1 MKKVLTHLLT
11 FVLGIF
17 IGLGILIGFF
27 AIAVSS
33 LGEFKDTYELK
44 DHSVLN
50 ITLGNSIPEQGS
62 DDPLQEIIN
71 KITNQ
76 ANPIGLNQLRLALKN
91 AETNPKIK
99 GVVIDAGNYAGGVAH
114 ASEIRNAI
122 KKFKK
127 SGKWVYGYSNNYSEQ
142 GIYIASACDSV
153 FANPQGI
160 IEFNGISSG
169 ILMYKGLL
177 DELGVKVQVFKV
189 GTHKGAVE
197 PFVQKELS
205 EENRSQII
213 NYLTDIYKVQVKDI
227 ANDKNIDFESLW
239 NIAMSQKVVSVNNA
253 EEHGLIH
260 KTIYWDQLEKNIE
273 KKVSNPNYVKVS
285 EFLKVEEKY
294 KYKEDRIAVLYMDGD
309 IVPGNSKD
317 KGQISGDYY
326 ANLIRKIRKDKKIKA
341 LVIRVNSPGG
351 SSQASDIIAR
361 EIELTKKKM
370 PVIASYGNV
379 AASGGYYI
387 SCLADSIFALPNSI
401 TGSIGVFALIPN
413 TKEFF
418 NKYTHLNYESV
429 GVGDH
434 SELWRPDQPLNSFQ
448 AQVMQNTVNQIYI
461 DFKKTVARGRGF
473 TLNEVEQLAQGKVYS
488 GITAKQIGLIDDFGN
503 IERAI
508 SSAANKSKAE
518 NYRIVE
524 YPKSQSPLQEILNA
538 GIETYMDNVVSKS
551 AVIEV
556 VNKTQK
562 DLMNIQGIQMRL
574 PWSTEI
580 Y

>member
-11 FVLGIF
+11 FILGLF
-17 IGLGILIGFF
+17 IGIGALIAIFV
-27 AIAVSS
+27 IAVSS
-33 LGEFKDTYELK
+33 LGEFEDTYELK

-50 ITLGNSIPEQGS
+50 ITLGASLPEQGS
-62 DDPLQEIIN
+62 KDPFQELTN

-76 ANPIGLNQLRLALKN
+76 PNSIGLNQLRLALSN

-99 GVVIDAGNYAGGVAH
+99 GVLLDAGNFAGGVAH
-114 ASEIRNAI
+114 ASEIRSAI

-127 SGKWVYGYSNNYSEQ
+127 SGKWVYAYSNNYSEQ

-177 DELGVKVQVFKV
+177 DELGIKVQLFKV

-205 EENRSQII
+205 QENRSQII
-213 NYLTDIYKVQVKDI
+213 KYLTDLYKVQVREM
-227 ANDKNIDFESLW
+227 AEDKNIDFDGLW
-239 NIAMSQKVVSVNNA
+239 NSAMNQSVVTVTDAANN
-253 EEHGLIH
+253 GLIH
-260 KTIYWDQLEKNIE
+260 SSIYQDILEKKIE
-273 KKVSNPNYVKVS
+273 KKVSSPNYVSVS
-285 EFLKVEEKY
+285 NFLKVEGDY
-294 KYKEDRIAVLYMDGD
+294 RYKEDRIAVLYMDGD

-317 KGQISGDYY
+317 EGQISGDYY
-326 ANLIRKIRKDKKIKA
+326 AKLIRKIRKDKKIKA

-361 EIELTKKKM
+361 EIEITKKRI

-413 TKEFF
+413 TTDFF
-418 NKYTHLNYESV
+418 NKYTHLNYETV

-434 SELWRPDQPLNSFQ
+434 AELWRPDEPLNDFQ
-448 AQVMQNTVNQIYI
+448 SKVMQNTVNQIYLE
-461 DFKKTVARGRGF
+461 FKKTVARGRSMSMD
-473 TLNEVEQLAQGKVYS
+473 NVEKLAQGKVYS
-488 GITAKQIGLIDDFGN
+488 GIRAKEIGLIDDFGN
-503 IERAI
+503 MDRAI
-508 SSAANKSKAE
+508 KSAAAKAKAE
-518 NYRIVE
+518 NYRLVE
-524 YPKSQSPLQEILNA
+524 YPKSQSPIQELLNS
-538 GIETYMDNVVSKS
+538 GIETYMNSNLS
-551 AVIEV
+551 ILNSIE
-556 VNKTQK
+556 KTQK
-562 DLMNIQGIQMRL
+562 DLNSIQGIQMRL

-580 Y
+580 N

>member
-17 IGLGILIGFF
+17 LGLGVLIGILL
-27 AIAVSS
+27 IAANS
-33 LGEFKDTYELK
+33 LGEFEDTYDLK
-44 DHSVLN
+44 NNSVLT
-50 ITLGNSIPEQGS
+50 ISLGASLPEQGS
-62 DDPLQEIIN
+62 EDPFQELTR

-76 ANPIGLNQLRLALKN
+76 PNPIGLNQLRLALNN

-99 GVVIDAGNYAGGVAH
+99 GVLIDPGNFAGGVAH
-114 ASEIRNAI
+114 ASEIRNSI
-122 KKFKK
+122 NKFKK
-127 SGKWVYGYSNNYSEQ
+127 SGKWVYAYSNNYSEQ

-169 ILMYKGLL
+169 IIMYKGLL
-177 DELGVKVQVFKV
+177 DELGIKVQVFKV

-205 EENRSQII
+205 QENRSQIL
-213 NYLTDIYKVQVKDI
+213 NYLKEIYKVQVKEM
-227 ANDKNIDFESLW
+227 AEDKNIDFEVLW
-239 NIAMSQKVVSVNNA
+239 NSAISQSVVNVREA
-253 EEHGLIH
+253 KKYGLIH
-260 KTIYWDQLEKNIE
+260 NSIYRDVLERNIE
-273 KKVSNPNYVKVS
+273 KKVNNPVFVNVSN
-285 EFLKVEEKY
+285 FLKVEGNY
-294 KYKEDRIAVLYMDGD
+294 RYKENRIAVLYMDGD

-317 KGQISGDYY
+317 EGQISGDYY
-326 ANLIRKIRKDKKIKA
+326 AELIRKIRNDKKIKA

-361 EIELTKKKM
+361 EIEITKKKI

-413 TKEFF
+413 TTDFF
-418 NKYTHLNYESV
+418 NKYTHLNYENV
-429 GVGDH
+429 GIGDH
-434 SELWRPDQPLNSFQ
+434 AELWRPDQPLNQFQ
-448 AQVMQNTVNQIYI
+448 AKVMQNTVNQIYLE
-461 DFKKTVARGRGF
+461 FKKTVSRGRS
-473 TLNEVEQLAQGKVYS
+473 LSMEDVEKLAQGKVYS
-488 GITAKQIGLIDDFGN
+488 GVTAKEIGLIDDFGN

-508 SSAANKSKAE
+508 KSASIKAKTD
-518 NYRIVE
+518 NYRLVE
-524 YPKSQSPLQEILNA
+524 YPKSQSPIQELLNG
-538 GIETYMDNVVSKS
+538 GIETYMKS
-551 AVIEV
+551 NSSILKSLE
-556 VNKTQK
+556 KTQK
-562 DLMNIQGIQMRL
+562 DLNSIQGIQMRL

-580 Y
+580 H

>member
-11 FVLGIF
+11 FILGLF
-17 IGLGILIGFF
+17 IGIGALIAIFV
-27 AIAVSS
+27 IAVSS
-33 LGEFKDTYELK
+33 LGEFEDTYELK

-50 ITLGNSIPEQGS
+50 ITLGASLPEQGS
-62 DDPLQEIIN
+62 EDPFQELTN

-76 ANPIGLNQLRLALKN
+76 PNSIGLNQLRLALSN

-99 GVVIDAGNYAGGVAH
+99 GVLLDAGNFAGGVAH
-114 ASEIRNAI
+114 ASEIRSAI

-127 SGKWVYGYSNNYSEQ
+127 SGKWVYAYSNNYSEQ

-177 DELGVKVQVFKV
+177 DELGIKVQLFKV

-205 EENRSQII
+205 QENRSQII
-213 NYLTDIYKVQVKDI
+213 KYLTDLYKVQVREM
-227 ANDKNIDFESLW
+227 AEDKNIDFDGLW
-239 NIAMSQKVVSVNNA
+239 NSAMNQSVVTVTDAANN
-253 EEHGLIH
+253 GLIH
-260 KTIYWDQLEKNIE
+260 NSIYQDILEKKIE
-273 KKVSNPNYVKVS
+273 KKVSSPNYVSVS
-285 EFLKVEEKY
+285 NFLKVEGDY
-294 KYKEDRIAVLYMDGD
+294 RYKEDRIAVLYMDGD

-317 KGQISGDYY
+317 EGQISGDYY
-326 ANLIRKIRKDKKIKA
+326 AKLIRKIRKDKKIKA

-361 EIELTKKKM
+361 EIEITKKRI

-413 TKEFF
+413 TTDFF
-418 NKYTHLNYESV
+418 NKYTHLNYETV

-434 SELWRPDQPLNSFQ
+434 AELWRPDEPLNDFQ
-448 AQVMQNTVNQIYI
+448 SKVMQNTVNQIYLE
-461 DFKKTVARGRGF
+461 FKKTVARGRSMSMD
-473 TLNEVEQLAQGKVYS
+473 NVEKLAQGKVYS
-488 GITAKQIGLIDDFGN
+488 GIRAKEIGLIDDFGN
-503 IERAI
+503 MDRAI
-508 SSAANKSKAE
+508 KSAAAKAKAE
-518 NYRIVE
+518 NYRLVE
-524 YPKSQSPLQEILNA
+524 YPKSQSPIQELLNS
-538 GIETYMDNVVSKS
+538 GIETYMNSNLS
-551 AVIEV
+551 ILNSIE
-556 VNKTQK
+556 KTQK
-562 DLMNIQGIQMRL
+562 DLNSIQGIQMRL

-580 Y
+580 N

>member
-11 FVLGIF
+11 FILGIF
-17 IGLGILIGFF
+17 IGLGALIGIL
-27 AIAVSS
+27 AIAISS
-33 LGEFKDTYELK
+33 LGEFEDTYELK
-44 DHSVLN
+44 NHSVLN
-50 ITLGNSIPEQGS
+50 ITLGASLPEQGS
-62 DDPLQEIIN
+62 EDPFQELTS

-76 ANPIGLNQLRLALKN
+76 PNPVGLNQLRLALRN

-99 GVVIDAGNYAGGVAH
+99 GVLLDVGNFAGGVAH
-114 ASEIRNAI
+114 ASEIRSAI

-127 SGKWVYGYSNNYSEQ
+127 SGKWVYAYSNNYSEQ
-142 GIYIASACDSV
+142 GIYIASSCDSV

-177 DELGVKVQVFKV
+177 DELGIKVQVFKV

-205 EENRSQII
+205 QENRSQII
-213 NYLTDIYKVQVKDI
+213 TYLTDLYKVQVKEI
-227 ANDKNIDFESLW
+227 AEDKNIDFDGLW
-239 NIAMSQKVVSVNNA
+239 NLAMNQKIVTVADAKN
-253 EEHGLIH
+253 HGLIH
-260 KTIYWDQLEKNIE
+260 GNIYKDEIEKLIE
-273 KKVSNPNYVKVS
+273 KKVNNPNFVS
-285 EFLKVEEKY
+285 VSNFLKVEGDY
-294 KYKEDRIAVLYMDGD
+294 RYKEDRIAVLYMDGD

-317 KGQISGDYY
+317 EGQISGDYY
-326 ANLIRKIRKDKKIKA
+326 AELIRKIRKDKKIKA

-361 EIELTKKKM
+361 EIEITKKKM

-413 TKEFF
+413 TTDFF

-434 SELWRPDQPLNSFQ
+434 AELWRPDQPLNDFQ
-448 AQVMQNTVNQIYI
+448 SKVMQNTVNQIYLE
-461 DFKKTVARGRGF
+461 FKKTVARGRA
-473 TLNEVEQLAQGKVYS
+473 LSMEDVEKLAQGKVYS
-488 GITAKQIGLIDDFGN
+488 GITAKEIGLIDDFGN
-503 IERAI
+503 IDRAI
-508 SSAANKSKAE
+508 KSAAIKSKAN

-524 YPKSQSPLQEILNA
+524 FPKSQSPIQELLNS
-538 GIETYMDNVVSKS
+538 GIESYMNSNS
-551 AVIEV
+551 AVLKSIE
-556 VNKTQK
+556 KTQK
-562 DLMNIQGIQMRL
+562 DLNGIQGIQMRL

-580 Y
+580 H